1 MTDTDRLFHIT
12 TADEARQAGSL
23 YAPQAFDAEGF
34 IHCSYLRQVC
44 SVANRRFSGRTN
56 LVLLEIDRGRLSIPV
71 VDENL
76 EGGAELFPH
85 VYGRLPMAAVTRI
98 HEFPCGADGRF
109 ALPGT
114 LAIPSASC

>member
-1 MTDTDRLFHIT
+1 MDAHRLFHIT
-12 TADEARQAGSL
+12 TATESRPGAF
-23 YAPQAFDAEGF
+23 YAPQAFDAEGS

-44 SVANRRFSGRTN
+44 EVANRRFAGRAD
-56 LVLLEIDRGRLSIPV
+56 LVLLEIDRGQLSVPV

-76 EGGAELFPH
+76 EGGVELFPH
-85 VYGRLPMAAVTRI
+85 VYGRLPMTAVTRI

-114 LAIPSASC
+114 LAIPSTSC